1 VEQKSL
7 LLRSK
12 TTQLQQA
19 ENSMGNALTQKILI
33 TLGFIFAYRVLAYI
47 PVPGVDTSVIASY
60 FTDANNALGLAN
72 MFSGNAIE
80 RLSIISLGIMP
91 YITAS
96 IVMEL
101 LAATFPTLG
110 QMKKERDGMQK
121 YMQIIRYFT
130 IFITVV
136 QAIGVS
142 MGLQSLTGS
151 SGQSAVMIDPTTF
164 VIIATFSMLTGTMLL
179 MWIGEQI
186 TQKGIGNGIS
196 LIIFA
201 GIVSGLPSAISN
213 TVQAVNAG
221 EMSFLTILAILG
233 VMLITIL
240 AIIYV
245 ELGERRVPISYS
257 RKTIMQNQNKRV
269 MNYIPVKVNLSGVI
283 PPIFASAILMFP
295 LTMLQSSQ
303 NDILVKIADIL
314 APGGVVFNV
323 VTFLLVVFF
332 AFFYAS
338 IAFNAKDISDN
349 LKKQGGFIPGVRPG
363 EHTKEF
369 LNDVASKLTVTGATY
384 LAIISTVPFVFINGM
399 GASFYFGGTAVLIIV
414 QVALDTMR
422 KVEAQRTM
430 NQYNTL
436 GNVGL

>member
-1 VEQKSL
+1 
-7 LLRSK
+7 
-12 TTQLQQA
+12 
-19 ENSMGNALTQKILI
+19 MGNALTQKILI
-33 TLGFIFAYRVLAYI
+33 TLGFLFAYRVLAYI
-47 PVPGVDTSVIASY
+47 PVPGVDLDVIKS
-60 FTDANNALGLAN
+60 FFDQNSNNGLGLAN
-72 MFSGNAIE
+72 MFSGGAVQ
-80 RLSIISLGIMP
+80 RFSVISLGIMP

-101 LAATFPTLG
+101 LAATFPALG

-142 MGLQSLTGS
+142 IGLRSMG
-151 SGQSAVMIDPTTF
+151 SGGQGAIMIDQTTF
-164 VIIATFSMLTGTMLL
+164 TILATFSMLTGTMLL

-201 GIVSGLPSAISN
+201 GIVSGIPAAISN
-213 TVQAVNAG
+213 TVASVNAG
-221 EMSFLTILAILG
+221 TMNFLSVVAIAAI
-233 VMLITIL
+233 MLVTIL

-269 MNYIPVKVNLSGVI
+269 MNYIPVRVNISGVI
-283 PPIFASAILMFP
+283 PPIFASAVLMFP
-295 LTMLQSSQ
+295 LTMLQASTNST
-303 NDILVKIADIL
+303 VTAIADLL
-314 APGGVVFNV
+314 APGGIVFNV
-323 VTFLLVVFF
+323 ATFLMIIFF

-338 IAFNAKDISDN
+338 IQFNAKDIADN
-349 LKKQGGFIPGVRPG
+349 LKRQGGFIPGVRPG

-369 LNDVASKLTVTGATY
+369 LNEVASRLTVTGAIY
-384 LAIISTVPFVFINGM
+384 LAIISTVPFAMINGM

-422 KVEAQRTM
+422 KIEAQRTM
-430 NQYNTL
+430 NQYEVL

>member
-1 VEQKSL
+1 M
-7 LLRSK
+7 
-12 TTQLQQA
+12 
-19 ENSMGNALTQKILI
+19 NNALTQKILI
-33 TLGFIFAYRVLAYI
+33 TLGFLFAYRVLAYI
-47 PVPGVDTSVIASY
+47 PTPGVDLNVIKEFFDTNS
-60 FTDANNALGLAN
+60 NNALGMMN
-72 MFSGNAIE
+72 MFSGNAVE

-101 LAATFPTLG
+101 LAATFPALG

-142 MGLQSLTGS
+142 MGLQSMTGRA
-151 SGQSAVMIDPTTF
+151 GESAVMIDPVTF
-164 VIIATFSMLTGTMLL
+164 TVLTTFSMLTGTMLL

-201 GIVSGLPSAISN
+201 GIVSGLPAAIGN
-213 TVQAVNAG
+213 TIRAVNAG
-221 EMSFLTILAILG
+221 EMNFLVVLGILAIMIATTLF
-233 VMLITIL
+233 
-240 AIIYV
+240 IIYV

-269 MNYIPVKVNLSGVI
+269 MNYIPIKVNLSGVI
-283 PPIFASAILMFP
+283 PPIFASAVLMFP
-295 LTMLQSSQ
+295 LTVLQAST
-303 NDILVKIADIL
+303 NPWVTAIADAL
-314 APGGVVFNV
+314 APGGVLFNV
-323 VTFLLVVFF
+323 ATFVLVMFF

-338 IAFNAKDISDN
+338 IAFNAKDIADN
-349 LKKQGGFIPGVRPG
+349 LKRQGGFIPGVRPG
-363 EHTKEF
+363 EQTKEF
-369 LNDVASKLTVTGATY
+369 LNEVASRLTGAGALY
-384 LAIISTVPFVFINGM
+384 LAIVSTVPFLLISKM
-399 GASFYFGGTAVLIIV
+399 GASFYFGGVSVLIIV

-422 KVEAQRTM
+422 KIEAHRTM
-430 NQYNTL
+430 SQYDTL